1 LLKFDINVFINYSV
15 KDEGIVEKIER
26 ELSHYP
32 FLKTF
37 RAPKDI
43 IGGAIWEKEIKNK
56 ITQCDIMLA
65 ILTENYYDSEWP
77 VQEIGVAWMSN
88 KPILPISFKD
98 TPPRGY
104 IKNFQVKNFT
114 YPLNYMEINNIAQM
128 LLPDTEYPE
137 QIIDE
142 LIEHRLSLSKGWKE
156 SNAIGNTIKRYIE
169 RFSVEQTN
177 RVIGILN
184 QNSEVSNAAFWRD
197 EITKLLNNKPNLF
210 NVETQDDVDNLSN
223 ILAEV

>member
-1 LLKFDINVFINYSV
+1 
-15 KDEGIVEKIER
+15 
-26 ELSHYP
+26 
-32 FLKTF
+32 
-37 RAPKDI
+37 
-43 IGGAIWEKEIKNK
+43 
-56 ITQCDIMLA
+56 
-65 ILTENYYDSEWP
+65 
-77 VQEIGVAWMSN
+77 
-88 KPILPISFKD
+88 
-98 TPPRGY
+98 
-104 IKNFQVKNFT
+104 
-114 YPLNYMEINNIAQM
+114 MEINNIAQM

-197 EITKLLNNKPNLF
+197 ELLNNKPNLF